1 MPIRITGL
9 TSGLDTEAIISA
21 LVSSYN
27 YKTNKYKKAQT
38 KLSWKQDA
46 WKSLNTKIYSFYTSL
61 DGLRFS
67 KNYNLKSTTCSD
79 STKAT
84 VTATSNAVNGTQKV
98 NILQVAQA
106 GYLTG
111 GQLGKNVTESTT
123 LAELGYTDGDG
134 TINLTKGDGTTKSLT
149 VSQGTTVQQ
158 FITSL
163 KEAGVNASYD
173 TTNRRF
179 YISSKETGADNDFTI
194 TGGNTAGINALSKLG
209 LNVDSDATLDTYKMY
224 AKYADGTTNDNEI
237 TAKVEKAIEEYNQ
250 AVADKKTA
258 TAQNANLT
266 SAYGYASAYKN
277 LQQALEKS
285 GLTDPDERAQFTKL
299 LSMSATERTKS
310 VISEDGTVYTLASDM
325 GDGTKYYKNDSG
337 NYIQRVDTHTGS
349 DGKKYLYDETT
360 GTYSADGKT
369 YKISSEKD
377 ADGKS
382 YYVNANDP
390 DDKITI
396 DTTTEYYD
404 ATANKTTTNLN
415 LVKVGSASYAESDTG
430 YYTGTDGKIY
440 RADTANHQLIEVKKD
455 SNGTTYTDV
464 DGGNT
469 VTYTDADVS
478 KIEQTEYNRQ
488 SVRSD
493 LNDASDQLTAL
504 QKKSKTAQSLSD
516 DEFNSYLADVQ
527 SNLATVNAYE
537 SAADDVD
544 ASEDYTKAKIADA
557 IKDAYANKGGVT
569 GVNDLVNGYAA
580 IISTNTQTISD
591 AENTIKD
598 NSALASLA
606 VMKDGTD
613 KDTAIKQF
621 VEQVKTAKENLS
633 TASSKA
639 TADAKKVDGQDAII
653 SVNGIK
659 YQGSSNAFSINGLTI
674 TAQSVT
680 GDGDANAITITTQ
693 TDVQGIYDKVKS
705 FLTQYNSLINEITS
719 LYNAESS
726 KGYDPLTDDEKD
738 AMSDSEIEK
747 WETKIK
753 DSLLRRDDTLQSVM
767 NSMTSSMSKG
777 FEINGKNYYL
787 STFGIKTLG
796 YLNAPENQQNAY
808 HIDGDEDDA
817 STSGKDDKLMTAIT
831 SDPDTVITFMQ
842 QLADGLYSSLGDK
855 MKSTTMSSVYTV
867 YNDKEMASE
876 YSDYTDTIKKWEQK
890 LQDQEDAYYKKFSA
904 METALSKLQSQTSSL
919 SNLFGG

>member
-9 TSGLDTEAIISA
+9 ASGLDTEAIISA

-46 WKSLNTKIYSFYTSL
+46 WKTLNTKIYSFYTSL

-134 TINLTKGDGTTKSLT
+134 TINLTMGDGTTKSLT

-209 LNVDSDATLDTYKMY
+209 LSVDSDATLNTYKMY
-224 AKYADGTTNDNEI
+224 AKYADGTTTDDEI
-237 TAKVEKAIEEYNQ
+237 TANVKKAIEEYNQ
-250 AVADKKTA
+250 ALADKKTA
-258 TAQNANLT
+258 TAQNSNLT
-266 SAYGYASAYKN
+266 SAYGYASAYNN

-285 GLTDPDERAQFTKL
+285 GLSDTERTQFTKL
-299 LSMSATERTKS
+299 LSMSAAERVKS
-310 VISEDGTVYTLASDM
+310 VISDDGTVYTLASDM
-325 GDGTKYYKNDSG
+325 GDGTKYYKDDSG

-349 DGKKYLYDETT
+349 DGNRYLYDETT
-360 GTYSADGKT
+360 GTYTANGKT

-377 ADGKS
+377 ADGKA
-382 YYVNANDP
+382 YYVNASDP

-396 DTTTEYYD
+396 NTTTEYYN
-404 ATANKTTTNLN
+404 ATATETETNLN
-415 LVKVGSASYAESDTG
+415 LVEIGGASYAQSDTG

-440 RADTANHQLIEVKKD
+440 RADEANHQLIEVKRD
-455 SNGTTYTDV
+455 SDGTTYTDV

-478 KIEQTEYNRQ
+478 KIKQTEYNRQ
-488 SVRSD
+488 GARSD
-493 LNDASDQLTAL
+493 LNAASDQLAAL
-504 QKKSKTAQSLSD
+504 QEKSKVKQGLSD
-516 DEFNSYLADVQ
+516 DEFNSYLAGMQ
-527 SNLATVNAYE
+527 SNLATVNEYE
-537 SAADDVD
+537 SASDELDD
-544 ASEDYTKAKIADA
+544 SQDYTRAKIAAD
-557 IKDAYANKGGVT
+557 IKDAYANKGGT
-569 GVNDLVNGYAA
+569 SGVNSLVNSYAD
-580 IISTNTQTISD
+580 IITTNTQTISD
-591 AENTIKD
+591 AEDTIKD
-598 NSALASLA
+598 NSVLASLA
-606 VMKDGTD
+606 AMEDDTEKKD
-613 KDTAIKQF
+613 AIRQF

-633 TASSKA
+633 TASTKA

-653 SVNGIK
+653 TVNGIK

-705 FLTQYNSLINEITS
+705 FLTQYNSLINEMTS

-767 NSMTSSMSKG
+767 NAMTSSMSKG

>member
-1 MPIRITGL
+1 M
-9 TSGLDTEAIISA
+9 
-21 LVSSYN
+21 
-27 YKTNKYKKAQT
+27 
-38 KLSWKQDA
+38 
-46 WKSLNTKIYSFYTSL
+46 
-61 DGLRFS
+61 
-67 KNYNLKSTTCSD
+67 
-79 STKAT
+79 
-84 VTATSNAVNGTQKV
+84 
-98 NILQVAQA
+98 
-106 GYLTG
+106 
-111 GQLGKNVTESTT
+111 
-123 LAELGYTDGDG
+123 
-134 TINLTKGDGTTKSLT
+134 
-149 VSQGTTVQQ
+149 
-158 FITSL
+158 
-163 KEAGVNASYD
+163 
-173 TTNRRF
+173 
-179 YISSKETGADNDFTI
+179 
-194 TGGNTAGINALSKLG
+194 
-209 LNVDSDATLDTYKMY
+209 
-224 AKYADGTTNDNEI
+224 
-237 TAKVEKAIEEYNQ
+237 
-250 AVADKKTA
+250 
-258 TAQNANLT
+258 
-266 SAYGYASAYKN
+266 
-277 LQQALEKS
+277 
-285 GLTDPDERAQFTKL
+285 TDPDERAQFTKL

-504 QKKSKTAQSLSD
+504 QKKSKTAQSLND

-633 TASSKA
+633 TASSNA

>member
-158 FITSL
+158 FIASL

-237 TAKVEKAIEEYNQ
+237 TAKVKKAIEEYNQ
-250 AVADKKTA
+250 AVAGKKTA

-285 GLTDPDERAQFTKL
+285 GLTDSDERAQFTKL

-580 IISTNTQTISD
+580 IISTNTKTISD

>member
-158 FITSL
+158 FIASL

-209 LNVDSDATLDTYKMY
+209 LSVDSDATLNTYKMY
-224 AKYADGTTNDNEI
+224 AKYADGTTSDSEI
-237 TAKVEKAIEEYNQ
+237 TDKVKKAIEEYNQ
-250 AVADKKTA
+250 ALADKETA

-266 SAYGYASAYKN
+266 SAYGYASAYNK

-285 GLTDPDERAQFTKL
+285 GLSDDERTQFTKL
-299 LSMSATERTKS
+299 LTMSASERTKS
-310 VISEDGTVYTLASDM
+310 VISDTGTVYTLASDM
-325 GDGTKYYKNDSG
+325 GDGTKYYKDDAG

-349 DGKKYLYDETT
+349 DGKTYLYDETT
-360 GTYSADGKT
+360 GTYSANGKT
-369 YKISSEKD
+369 YKVSSEKD
-377 ADGKS
+377 ASGKS
-382 YYVNANDP
+382 YYVNTDDAN
-390 DDKITI
+390 DKITI
-396 DTTTEYYD
+396 DTTTEYYN
-404 ATANKTTTNLN
+404 ATAEEKTTDLN
-415 LVKVGSASYAESDTG
+415 LVEVGGASYAQSDTG

-440 RADTANHQLIEVKKD
+440 RADEANHQLIEVKYD
-455 SNGTTYTDV
+455 SDSKIYTDV

-469 VTYTDADVS
+469 VAYADDNVS
-478 KIEQTEYNRQ
+478 KIKQTEYKKQ
-488 SVRSD
+488 DARSD
-493 LNDASDQLTAL
+493 LKASSDQLTAL
-504 QKKSKTAQSLSD
+504 QEKSKTSQSLSD
-516 DEFNSYLADVQ
+516 DNFNSYLADIQ
-527 SNLATVNAYE
+527 TNLAMVNAFE
-537 SAADDVD
+537 NASDDLD
-544 ASEDYTKAKIADA
+544 ASEDYTKAKIAAD
-557 IKDAYANKGGVT
+557 IKDAYVKNGGVT
-569 GVNDLVNGYAA
+569 GVNALVNGYAD

-591 AENTIKD
+591 AEDTVKD
-598 NSALASLA
+598 NSALASIA
-606 VMKDGTD
+606 AMKDGTD
-613 KDTAIKQF
+613 KDNAISQF
-621 VEQVKTAKENLS
+621 VEQVKTAKANLS

>member
-1 MPIRITGL
+1 M
-9 TSGLDTEAIISA
+9 
-21 LVSSYN
+21 
-27 YKTNKYKKAQT
+27 YKRQ
-38 KLSWKQDA
+38 
-46 WKSLNTKIYSFYTSL
+46 
-61 DGLRFS
+61 
-67 KNYNLKSTTCSD
+67 
-79 STKAT
+79 
-84 VTATSNAVNGTQKV
+84 
-98 NILQVAQA
+98 
-106 GYLTG
+106 
-111 GQLGKNVTESTT
+111 
-123 LAELGYTDGDG
+123 
-134 TINLTKGDGTTKSLT
+134 
-149 VSQGTTVQQ
+149 
-158 FITSL
+158 
-163 KEAGVNASYD
+163 
-173 TTNRRF
+173 
-179 YISSKETGADNDFTI
+179 
-194 TGGNTAGINALSKLG
+194 
-209 LNVDSDATLDTYKMY
+209 
-224 AKYADGTTNDNEI
+224 
-237 TAKVEKAIEEYNQ
+237 
-250 AVADKKTA
+250 
-258 TAQNANLT
+258 
-266 SAYGYASAYKN
+266 
-277 LQQALEKS
+277 
-285 GLTDPDERAQFTKL
+285 
-299 LSMSATERTKS
+299 ERTKS

-504 QKKSKTAQSLSD
+504 QKKSKTAQSLND

-633 TASSKA
+633 TASSNA

>member
-209 LNVDSDATLDTYKMY
+209 LSVDSDATLDTYKMY

-310 VISEDGTVYTLASDM
+310 VISENGTVYTLASDM
-325 GDGTKYYKNDSG
+325 GDGTKYYKDDSG

-580 IISTNTQTISD
+580 IISTNTKAISD

-831 SDPDTVITFMQ
+831 SDPDAVISFMQ

>member
-1 MPIRITGL
+1 M
-9 TSGLDTEAIISA
+9 
-21 LVSSYN
+21 
-27 YKTNKYKKAQT
+27 
-38 KLSWKQDA
+38 
-46 WKSLNTKIYSFYTSL
+46 
-61 DGLRFS
+61 
-67 KNYNLKSTTCSD
+67 
-79 STKAT
+79 
-84 VTATSNAVNGTQKV
+84 
-98 NILQVAQA
+98 
-106 GYLTG
+106 
-111 GQLGKNVTESTT
+111 
-123 LAELGYTDGDG
+123 
-134 TINLTKGDGTTKSLT
+134 
-149 VSQGTTVQQ
+149 
-158 FITSL
+158 
-163 KEAGVNASYD
+163 
-173 TTNRRF
+173 
-179 YISSKETGADNDFTI
+179 
-194 TGGNTAGINALSKLG
+194 
-209 LNVDSDATLDTYKMY
+209 
-224 AKYADGTTNDNEI
+224 
-237 TAKVEKAIEEYNQ
+237 
-250 AVADKKTA
+250 
-258 TAQNANLT
+258 
-266 SAYGYASAYKN
+266 
-277 LQQALEKS
+277 
-285 GLTDPDERAQFTKL
+285 
-299 LSMSATERTKS
+299 
-310 VISEDGTVYTLASDM
+310 
-325 GDGTKYYKNDSG
+325 
-337 NYIQRVDTHTGS
+337 
-349 DGKKYLYDETT
+349 
-360 GTYSADGKT
+360 
-369 YKISSEKD
+369 
-377 ADGKS
+377 
-382 YYVNANDP
+382 
-390 DDKITI
+390 
-396 DTTTEYYD
+396 
-404 ATANKTTTNLN
+404 
-415 LVKVGSASYAESDTG
+415 
-430 YYTGTDGKIY
+430 
-440 RADTANHQLIEVKKD
+440 
-455 SNGTTYTDV
+455 
-464 DGGNT
+464 
-469 VTYTDADVS
+469 
-478 KIEQTEYNRQ
+478 
-488 SVRSD
+488 
-493 LNDASDQLTAL
+493 NDASDQLTAL

-580 IISTNTQTISD
+580 IISTNTKTISD

-705 FLTQYNSLINEITS
+705 FLAQYNSLINEITS

-831 SDPDTVITFMQ
+831 SDPDAVISFMQ